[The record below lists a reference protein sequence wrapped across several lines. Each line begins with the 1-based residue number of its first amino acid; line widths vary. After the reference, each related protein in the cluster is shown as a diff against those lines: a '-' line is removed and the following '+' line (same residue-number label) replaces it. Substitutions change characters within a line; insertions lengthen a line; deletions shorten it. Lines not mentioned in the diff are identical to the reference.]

1 MITPQGTLLV
11 YDNGNCRAGPF
22 DPVLPDFDNY
32 SRTVEFQLDEK
43 NMRISQV
50 WDYGRTNDNRLYTD
64 RFGNTD
70 WLPRSGNVLISF
82 GYVQYEN
89 GVLSDPAAPHA
100 TMLRIKEVT
109 HAPEPEV
116 VFDLAFF
123 DYSNTATNYLGSWGY
138 RSHRIPDLYP
148 VTTAARQVADLMPA
162 VVSSGA
168 RRSQTLVASL
178 GSALQSIEA
187 RNLPA
192 AIHRLTT
199 FQLLAKSANLP
210 PSVAMP
216 FICQAQGIIDA
227 MRDGVS
233 SYASERFTGV
243 FPTFSS
249 YHGLADLVTEIG
261 DTKLRSR
268 TQLITSISGAL
279 TSLGKNNPAAAVRGL
294 RSFQAL
300 VRGAKADP
308 ASASRFQFEAQRVI
322 NAITSGPISGN

>member
-1 MITPQGTLLV
+1 
-11 YDNGNCRAGPF
+11 
-22 DPVLPDFDNY
+22 
-32 SRTVEFQLDEK
+32 
-43 NMRISQV
+43 
-50 WDYGRTNDNRLYTD
+50 
-64 RFGNTD
+64 
-70 WLPRSGNVLISF
+70 
-82 GYVQYEN
+82 
-89 GVLSDPAAPHA
+89 
-100 TMLRIKEVT
+100 MLRIKEVT
-109 HAPEPEV
+109 HGPEPDV

-192 AIHRLTT
+192 AIHRLST

-210 PSVAMP
+210 PGVAMQ

-227 MRDGVS
+227 MRSGVS
-233 SYASERFTGV
+233 SYASERFTTI

-249 YHGLADLVTEIG
+249 YHALADLVTEIAE
-261 DTKLRSR
+261 TNLRSR
-268 TQLITSISGAL
+268 PQLITSLSGAL
-279 TSLGKNNPAAAVRGL
+279 TNLGKNNPAAALRGL

-308 ASASRFQFEAQRVI
+308 ASASRFQFEAQRLI
-322 NAITSGPISGN
+322 NAITFGGPLSGN